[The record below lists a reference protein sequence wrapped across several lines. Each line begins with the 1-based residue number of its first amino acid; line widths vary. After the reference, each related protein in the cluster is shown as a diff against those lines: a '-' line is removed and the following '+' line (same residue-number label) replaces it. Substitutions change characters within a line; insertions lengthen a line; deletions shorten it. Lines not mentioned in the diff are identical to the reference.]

1 MSEKVQYSAIVKAK
15 VKNINDKEESDL
27 YLLCRQYSD
36 EKKVKIENEGLDI
49 ILDKGSFEDLVFLND
64 CEILEFEHIANVYSI
79 SELKEFCDKY
89 NLTDIS
95 KCMKGKQLDCCGL
108 LINEYLEPLGYEEEL
123 EDYEIEYNKTVS
135 RQIRDEKKYQ
145 AKGEIIQGLSEEEI
159 YEIIGG
165 YLKSLLEEQDINTDI
180 VDIQIIGSRHKG
192 IAKDTSDLDVLIEFN
207 NDRYGEDSLFNSL
220 NDEENR
226 LEINGIPVDFNPI
239 TPSKS
244 GTIDEWLQRNY
255 NYDKYKENM
264 KEYARY
270 IIDCLKEKFKDEISY
285 VYKITFLR
293 DEKNDRYTV
302 SLAIDIDNNGNKN
315 QINFISANKFYKM
328 NHNEQVKYIGN
339 FYNASIIGKRKEE
352 FGYDEAKKDFL
363 LMCDFN
369 YTRDKEEE
377 EL

>member
-1 MSEKVQYSAIVKAK
+1 
-15 VKNINDKEESDL
+15 
-27 YLLCRQYSD
+27 
-36 EKKVKIENEGLDI
+36 
-49 ILDKGSFEDLVFLND
+49 
-64 CEILEFEHIANVYSI
+64 
-79 SELKEFCDKY
+79 
-89 NLTDIS
+89 
-95 KCMKGKQLDCCGL
+95 MK
-108 LINEYLEPLGYEEEL
+108 
-123 EDYEIEYNKTVS
+123 
-135 RQIRDEKKYQ
+135 KKYQ